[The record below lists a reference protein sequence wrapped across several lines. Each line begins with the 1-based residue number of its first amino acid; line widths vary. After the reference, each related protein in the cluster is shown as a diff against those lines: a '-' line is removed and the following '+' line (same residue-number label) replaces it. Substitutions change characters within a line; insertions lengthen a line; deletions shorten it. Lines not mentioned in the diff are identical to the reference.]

1 MAISVNTQHATR
13 YSVIETPS
21 NFTSRKVNNKSTNPF
36 MVKLNSCN
44 YFETF

>member
-21 NFTSRKVNNKSTNPF
+21 NFTSRKVNNKSTF